1 MGCRACTLAILIG
14 AECPEACVV
23 GMDGDPRALDVA
35 RRKRAHAG
43 VAVRLYE
50 GPAYQL
56 SCPVASFDRVFSSP
70 VLH

>member
-1 MGCRACTLAILIG
+1 
-14 AECPEACVV
+14 
-23 GMDGDPRALDVA
+23 MDGDPRALDVA

-43 VAVRLYE
+43 VDVTLNE

-56 SCPVASFDRVFSSP
+56 SCPDASFDRVFSSP